1 MSDRPL
7 TILQLTHQGG
17 GSGSTTIIA
26 DLSRQLARRGHR
38 VLVGCRP
45 DTKLAGLARDAG
57 LGLVPL
63 DFGRLAPLAHALEG
77 VTDREGVDVVNSNA
91 TRDRRALTWLRW
103 TRRLSRPF
111 VVTRHTMPLTSPAE
125 LVAVGLSAD
134 RTIAVSQAVAR
145 ALRRRL
151 HPGGRIRVVTNGI
164 DLARVD
170 AAPSEADLTAA
181 RTALGDLAGRPV
193 VLILARRKDQHV
205 LLRSLAALERPVV
218 VACIGIERDAELGAA
233 ERTVP
238 TRHRVVYVPFT
249 DRPLAFCRL
258 AAVSALPSRIEGLS
272 IALLETMALGLPVV
286 ASDAGGNPDLITS
299 GDTGVL
305 VPPLDPTAWARAL
318 TRVLDDGEFA
328 ARIARRGRELVR
340 REFTLVRRT
349 QPGFAWCDEVKP
361 AGYPAAWLHARG
373 GPPFGVIAHGA
384 DFLLLDAK
392 VRRSAF
398 KRWTARRMLERC
410 SVIVANSRWTADL
423 ARSVL
428 EFLGCHALSAEVR
441 VVPLGTTPSRFRPD
455 IDPVAVRRKHGLD
468 GGPWLLTVARL
479 AFHTG
484 TATVIRALPSMRAAF
499 PAARYAVAG
508 IGSRRSSLE
517 GLVAALGLGGAV
529 RQP

>member
-1 MSDRPL
+1 MPDRPL

-63 DFGRLAPLAHALEG
+63 DFGRLAPLARALEG

-305 VPPLDPTAWARAL
+305 VPPLDPTAWAQAL
-318 TRVLDDGEFA
+318 TRLLDDGDFA
-328 ARIARRGRELVR
+328 ARIARQGRELVR
-340 REFTLVRRT
+340 REFTLERT
-349 QPGFAWCDEVKP
+349 AERTEAVYWE
-361 AGYPAAWLHARG
+361 ALER
-373 GPPFGVIAHGA
+373 
-384 DFLLLDAK
+384 
-392 VRRSAF
+392 RRS
-398 KRWTARRMLERC
+398 
-410 SVIVANSRWTADL
+410 
-423 ARSVL
+423 
-428 EFLGCHALSAEVR
+428 
-441 VVPLGTTPSRFRPD
+441 
-455 IDPVAVRRKHGLD
+455 LD
-468 GGPWLLTVARL
+468 GGRPQAR
-479 AFHTG
+479 
-484 TATVIRALPSMRAAF
+484 
-499 PAARYAVAG
+499 
-508 IGSRRSSLE
+508 
-517 GLVAALGLGGAV
+517 
-529 RQP
+529 